1 MIVYCGLRHFYIQHF
16 EPPEQD
22 AYYILTHNKE
32 VWDFSPELK
41 KHGVT
46 LGVKPKTVFQL
57 ERPVLT
63 LPLELDEYAPFSRSW
78 YDFSRLYT
86 KELEPEYPHAWYLRF
101 KQKSI
106 LEQFLFDFAKKAEQE
121 GAGAIFGVGKSKLVA
136 KLAAHNL
143 PPGQNI
149 IPPEKTEEFLLR
161 VPLNRLPLPEVNI
174 LQNLGLHTIGE
185 LGRLPFVELV
195 NWLGKR
201 AELFQKLG
209 QGEDLNPFS
218 SLAVVELNWSL
229 DCAVLNGFL
238 EPLAHSELYPYLRA
252 GLQELAGS
260 LREQG
265 QVAGL
270 LKLEARTEG
279 GEFVQSQR
287 RFKGASDE
295 WKVFERAVHSL
306 LPPKRI
312 ARLGIRLAELKDAP
326 VIQLNMFTQPAEA
339 KVIPLP
345 PRFPAQ
351 VGVELPR
358 REKFLQIWKEYLL
371 NEQAN

>member
-161 VPLNRLPLPEVNI
+161 VPLKQAPPTGSE
-174 LQNLGLHTIGE
+174 HTAK
-185 LGRLPFVELV
+185 PWAAH
-195 NWLGKR
+195 NW
-201 AELFQKLG
+201 
-209 QGEDLNPFS
+209 
-218 SLAVVELNWSL
+218 
-229 DCAVLNGFL
+229 
-238 EPLAHSELYPYLRA
+238 
-252 GLQELAGS
+252 
-260 LREQG
+260 
-265 QVAGL
+265 
-270 LKLEARTEG
+270 
-279 GEFVQSQR
+279 
-287 RFKGASDE
+287 
-295 WKVFERAVHSL
+295 
-306 LPPKRI
+306 
-312 ARLGIRLAELKDAP
+312 
-326 VIQLNMFTQPAEA
+326 
-339 KVIPLP
+339 
-345 PRFPAQ
+345 
-351 VGVELPR
+351 
-358 REKFLQIWKEYLL
+358 
-371 NEQAN
+371 